1 VCILNNKFTNETHLD
16 TKIGELVRLLISFGE
31 KYLFLEKRYIIEKTY
46 ILGNI
51 IEKRVSS

>member
-1 VCILNNKFTNETHLD
+1 VYLNNKFTNETHLD